1 VIAVDPR
8 QRIGDAERE
17 RATSL
22 LAQHYADGRLDH
34 EEYDE
39 RLDAIWT
46 ARTQQ
51 DLAVLFADLPRPVA
65 PPRPAP
71 PAVRRRRPLPWLPV
85 LAILLALSFIL
96 DAPLFLAILLLPW
109 LNRRLTGRPGWSGR
123 GCGAHGPRGP
133 YGPHGT
139 SYRRR

>member
-1 VIAVDPR
+1 MITVDPR

-65 PPRPAP
+65 APRPAP
-71 PAVRRRRPLPWLPV
+71 LAVRRRKPLPFLPV
-85 LAILLALSFIL
+85 LLILVALSVIL
-96 DAPLFLAILLLPW
+96 EAPLFLAIFLLPYV
-109 LNRRLTGRPGWSGR
+109 NRRLTGRHGWAGH
-123 GCGAHGPRGP
+123 GCRPHAAHD
-133 YGPHGT
+133 T